1 MSDRKGSSL
10 FELVV
15 AVGIMGLILVALA
28 SLATLSVKN
37 ANQARNEAQAARL
50 GQELIEWLR
59 NERDQNWNT
68 FISNATSS
76 QQRCMPV
83 TSWTQS
89 FAGPCTSDNLISN
102 SFKREVSFYNL
113 FDTNSDGSVDTVDIN
128 ITVSWSDKQGVHET
142 KNITRFTHWKL

>member
-1 MSDRKGSSL
+1 
-10 FELVV
+10 
-15 AVGIMGLILVALA
+15 MGLILVALA

-37 ANQARNEAQAARL
+37 ANQARSEAQAARL

-89 FAGPCTSDNLISN
+89 FAGPCNSDNLISN
-102 SFKREVSFYNL
+102 TFKREVVF
-113 FDTNSDGSVDTVDIN
+113 FPVQDTNSDGLADTLV
-128 ITVSWSDKQGVHET
+128 ITISVSWSDKQGVHET